1 MNMQN
6 YKLKLFKGAMQLL
19 LMIVCIAVAGVVS
32 VEVL

>member
-1 MNMQN
+1 MQN

-19 LMIVCIAVAGVVS
+19 FWIACIAVAGVGF

>member
-1 MNMQN
+1 MKN

-19 LMIVCIAVAGVVS
+19 LILACVVVIGITA